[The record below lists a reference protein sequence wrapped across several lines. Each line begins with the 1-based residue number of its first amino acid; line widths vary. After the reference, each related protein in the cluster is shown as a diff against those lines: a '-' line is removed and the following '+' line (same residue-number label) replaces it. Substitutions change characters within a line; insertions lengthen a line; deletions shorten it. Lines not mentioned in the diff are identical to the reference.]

1 MVGLIPSD
9 LEQFVQQQL
18 ATGEYRS
25 QDEVVA
31 AGLQVLR
38 ELKRRQAEFRRDVQ
52 VGVDELD
59 RGEGIKIA
67 ANELRAFFDDV
78 QTRGEQ
84 RYEASKNT
92 R

>member
-1 MVGLIPSD
+1 MVGAIPSD

-18 ATGEYRS
+18 ASGEYRS
-25 QDEVVA
+25 QDEVVV

-38 ELKRRQAEFRRDVQ
+38 ELKRRQAEFRQEVKS
-52 VGVDELD
+52 GVDQLD

-78 QTRGEQ
+78 QTRGQQ